1 MKKYDNYKPSG
12 IEWLGE
18 VPEHWKLRR
27 VKDLS
32 LYTKGKNPNDL
43 VFEKKEG
50 SLPYLSMEYLRG
62 VIKFVLYADVEDSL
76 VVVDDDEIL
85 LLWDGSNA
93 GEFIKSKKGI
103 LASTCAVL
111 NKIANFQKQWYYY
124 YLKSSEPHLKGMTK
138 GMGIPHVD
146 GDLFRSFE
154 LFLPP
159 FDEQTTIAKYLD
171 EKTANIDRRIEL
183 IKQKI
188 EKYKELRRSL
198 ISQVVTRGLNP
209 NVKLKPSGI
218 EWLGD
223 IPEHWVSKRVK
234 DVFAMNPSTSFDD
247 INEDTKI
254 SFLPMECIRLGNIE
268 KRSER
273 FSEISSG
280 SYTPFQNGDLLLS
293 KVTPCFENGNIAIA
307 EDLMNGKGL
316 GSSEIFVFRPKDI
329 FVVFAFYL
337 FTSCYIKN
345 QGCKS
350 MKGVGGLKRI
360 TPDDFISV
368 SIPVPPLNEQT
379 AIADYLDEKTSQI
392 DTIVSNCEKQIEQLT
407 ELRKTLIAQ
416 VVTGKI
422 KVTD

>member
-223 IPEHWVSKRVK
+223 IPEHWKIKRVK
-234 DVFAMNPSTSFDD
+234 
-247 INEDTKI
+247 
-254 SFLPMECIRLGNIE
+254 
-268 KRSER
+268 
-273 FSEISSG
+273 EIG
-280 SYTPFQNGDLLLS
+280 TVVCGA
-293 KVTPCFENGNIAIA
+293 T
-307 EDLMNGKGL
+307 
-316 GSSEIFVFRPKDI
+316 PKDI
-329 FVVFAFYL
+329 EQNWDGNINWISPADMDDFGEISKGERTLTEKGYN
-337 FTSCYIKN
+337 SCGTTLVPQGTIVMSTRAPIGKTNIAVKELCTN
-345 QGCKS
+345 QGCKCVVS
-350 MKGVGGLKRI
+350 NTIHSRFLLYLLWSNNTKFQALGRGTTFFELSTRDLSLFKL
-360 TPDDFISV
+360 FI
-368 SIPVPPLNEQT
+368 PPLDEQT
-379 AIADYLDEKTSQI
+379 AIAKYLDEKTAQI
-392 DTIVSNCEKQIEQLT
+392 DKIVEKSEKQIEQLI